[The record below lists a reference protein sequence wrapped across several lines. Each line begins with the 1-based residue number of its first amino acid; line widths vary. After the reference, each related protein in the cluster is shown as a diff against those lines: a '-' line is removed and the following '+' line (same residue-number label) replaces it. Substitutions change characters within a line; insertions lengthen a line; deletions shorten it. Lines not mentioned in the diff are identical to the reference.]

1 MKQRNH
7 AQLRR
12 LCMAGLAV
20 STLLTNSAMAG
31 DNYNIRN
38 GTIAGGG
45 GIVEADCFSLV
56 GTIGEAV
63 ASTTSASGYRL
74 TSGFPATL
82 AGSSPIPP
90 RGSGLIFSDGFEG
103 EGQIGDPDDN
113 SGACKP

>member
-1 MKQRNH
+1 MKQRIQ
-7 AQLRR
+7 APRRR
-12 LCMAGLAV
+12 LRLAGLVA
-20 STLLTNSAMAG
+20 SALLANTALAG
-31 DNYNIRN
+31 DSYTIHN

-45 GIVEADCFSLV
+45 GIVQADCFSLV

-82 AGSSPIPP
+82 SGGSSTPP
-90 RGSGLIFSDGFEG
+90 PGGGLIFSDGFEG
-103 EGQIGDPDDN
+103 DGQTGDPDDN